1 MLPTLA
7 VILWAYGMYALL
19 SYISQRKGGHLRSR
33 SRWRKLTWLTVVGS
47 VGAGVGVLCWCCLS
61 PDKSDHRLKLTG
73 FLGTVYAEGWPD
85 RVDQGQYPPVKSQN
99 QGSGEQPVYAL
110 LHPETPVS
118 QFEPEKKLP
127 KPRPGRAAKQ
137 GSSVHAQ
144 DKAGKT
150 TKATKATAPPS
161 KKDKVAAKSHADK
174 KRPSAARGKPANA
187 G

>member
-19 SYISQRKGGHLRSR
+19 SYLSQRKGGHLRSR
-33 SRWRKLTWLTVVGS
+33 SRWRRLPWLTVVGS
-47 VGAGVGVLCWCCLS
+47 LGAGVGVLCWCCLS

-85 RVDQGQYPPVKSQN
+85 RVEKGQYPPVKSQN

-118 QFEPEKKLP
+118 QLEPEKKPP

-137 GSSVHAQ
+137 GSAVHAQ
-144 DKAGKT
+144 DKAAKT

-161 KKDKVAAKSHADK
+161 KKDKVVAKSRTNK
-174 KRPSAARGKPANA
+174 KQPSTPPGKPANA